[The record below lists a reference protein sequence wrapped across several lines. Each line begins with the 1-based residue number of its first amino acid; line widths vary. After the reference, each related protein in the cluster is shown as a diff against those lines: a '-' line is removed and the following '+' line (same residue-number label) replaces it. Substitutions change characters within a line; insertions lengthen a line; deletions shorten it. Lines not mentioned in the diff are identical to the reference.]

1 MESKINVLISESDL
15 TDKKQNKKKNNFLL
29 LDNKENKRNNMNI
42 KIKSDV
48 NCLNIKENNNIN
60 EEEKQNAAYTSFRE
74 DLLQKNI
81 AVHSKP
87 KDIFNNSNIIFTT
100 ENNLNEN
107 ILNTFSNISN
117 INNND
122 KFTSFKI
129 NVKNKINEYDI
140 RITNM
145 ENDVKNLKSLVN
157 EILNNLNQM
166 IFQNKSKTE
175 NEYKYIIT
183 ECKNY
188 IDNKM
193 TNICETL
200 GNNQRNNYYYDT
212 QPYIY
217 NQSYSINS
225 NVIHPN
231 LYNAS
236 EIFYNNDKNTSSENI
251 KYITNNTNANI
262 NLKATN
268 NFRNKMNI
276 SKIVKKKLLD
286 YNVIKIKD
294 DSLFY
299 AIKNGYSE
307 IIQLLFS
314 SKYRESLSKKDSLVI
329 SAIKENQ
336 TAILSI
342 LLENDCT
349 PNAKDEN
356 QNSALYIS
364 AIKNQDYESSSV
376 LIKFGANVN
385 EINGGKSLL
394 YKARTHKTPNEKITE
409 LLISSGAKL
418 TVNEEKDLK
427 YERYSP
433 KNMNR
438 LKRENIFKYDQKING
453 KIFWIEG
460 RVAGTRNAFLADEYI
475 IKIEDAEENP
485 FGDRDS
491 VDVVIPK
498 YISEK
503 TLEKLSKLEQGSVVS
518 LLVKGRSY
526 TSYVDIVLTDE

>member
-1 MESKINVLISESDL
+1 MKKILHCICLSIFTLSAIFAKTDYNQELKRAI
-15 TDKKQNKKKNNFLL
+15 DKKDSTKITKLLKKCSENDKSDALIYATIYENKDIVTLL
-29 LDNKENKRNNMNI
+29 LDSGVNINSGNRVHPSPLVAALTNYQNRQLPNLFLKRGANIDI
-42 KIKSDV
+42 KINLQEESLLHYALTQKDSELFEWLLDNGINV
-48 NCLNIKENNNIN
+48 CAETINQETALDYSVKQNLIKE
-60 EEEKQNAAYTSFRE
+60 T
-74 DLLQKNI
+74 
-81 AVHSKP
+81 
-87 KDIFNNSNIIFTT
+87 
-100 ENNLNEN
+100 
-107 ILNTFSNISN
+107 
-117 INNND
+117 
-122 KFTSFKI
+122 
-129 NVKNKINEYDI
+129 
-140 RITNM
+140 
-145 ENDVKNLKSLVN
+145 
-157 EILNNLNQM
+157 
-166 IFQNKSKTE
+166 
-175 NEYKYIIT
+175 
-183 ECKNY
+183 
-188 IDNKM
+188 
-193 TNICETL
+193 
-200 GNNQRNNYYYDT
+200 
-212 QPYIY
+212 
-217 NQSYSINS
+217 
-225 NVIHPN
+225 
-231 LYNAS
+231 
-236 EIFYNNDKNTSSENI
+236 
-251 KYITNNTNANI
+251 
-262 NLKATN
+262 
-268 NFRNKMNI
+268 
-276 SKIVKKKLLD
+276 KKLLD